1 MATTATAT
9 MAEKG
14 IYLEKLSIFADCL
27 RQEGFAIG
35 LQETA
40 DAAQVLSALGF
51 DDREQVKTALMTV
64 FAKSREE
71 QLSFEGIF
79 DNFFLSEKAIM
90 QRAELRM
97 EQQRQLQE
105 AKRAAQEDFDFY
117 GQTVELTDAQQE
129 IYVSMSQAA
138 RDKLHKI
145 METWKDSYTRKPEL
159 YGSFIHSVFTRTI
172 LEEQM
177 RMEDAGVGCFETDPE
192 LGLLYRDISL
202 FQDKD
207 IPKAIDMIR
216 SITQQL
222 NGELT
227 AKRRAR
233 GHAGKLDFRRTFRK
247 GLETGGSF
255 YRLAYKKKR
264 NRRKHLVLLCDV
276 SASMIQF
283 SEFALRFIQALDH
296 VSESS
301 RTFLFS
307 EDMVEADAFSLQNMD
322 LFRNYVRTTGIY
334 GRGTDLGIALE
345 RLSTA
350 QPALLNGATT
360 LLILSDAKTVD
371 EQRALYWLQEAK
383 RKAGRVLWL
392 NPIPE
397 NKWPYLRT
405 TQIFSNFCTMISC
418 STLSALAAACRRLG
432 GK

>member
-1 MATTATAT
+1 MTTTAIA
-9 MAEKG
+9 MGDKG
-14 IYLEKLSIFADCL
+14 IYLEKLSIFADLL
-27 RQEGFAIG
+27 RQEGFAVG

-40 DAAQVLSALGF
+40 DAAQVLSVL
-51 DDREQVKTALMTV
+51 DLSDREQVKTALMTV

-71 QLSFEGIF
+71 QLSFESSF
-79 DNFFLSEKAIM
+79 DNFFLSEKAIL

-97 EQQRQLQE
+97 EQERERQAARQ
-105 AKRAAQEDFDFY
+105 AAQEDFDFY
-117 GQTVELTDAQQE
+117 GQTVELTEAQQD

-177 RMEDAGVGCFETDPE
+177 RMEDAGIGGMESDPE
-192 LGLLYRDISL
+192 IGLLYRDISL

-207 IPKAIDMIR
+207 IPKAISMIQT
-216 SITQQL
+216 ITQQL

-307 EDMVEADAFSLQNMD
+307 EDIVEADAFSLQNMD

-334 GRGTDLGIALE
+334 GRGTDLGVALE
-345 RLSTA
+345 RLCTA

-383 RKAGRVLWL
+383 RKTGRVLWL

-397 NKWPYLRT
+397 NKWPYLRS
-405 TQIFSNFCTMISC
+405 TQIFSSFTTMISC
-418 STLSALAAACRRLG
+418 STLQALAAACRRLG
-432 GK
+432 RK

>member
-27 RQEGFAIG
+27 RQEGFAVG
-35 LQETA
+35 LQETS

-192 LGLLYRDISL
+192 LGLLYRDISQ

-216 SITQQL
+216 
-222 NGELT
+222 
-227 AKRRAR
+227 
-233 GHAGKLDFRRTFRK
+233 
-247 GLETGGSF
+247 
-255 YRLAYKKKR
+255 R
-264 NRRKHLVLLCDV
+264 N
-276 SASMIQF
+276 
-283 SEFALRFIQALDH
+283 
-296 VSESS
+296 
-301 RTFLFS
+301 
-307 EDMVEADAFSLQNMD
+307 SL
-322 LFRNYVRTTGIY
+322 
-334 GRGTDLGIALE
+334 
-345 RLSTA
+345 
-350 QPALLNGATT
+350 
-360 LLILSDAKTVD
+360 
-371 EQRALYWLQEAK
+371 
-383 RKAGRVLWL
+383 
-392 NPIPE
+392 
-397 NKWPYLRT
+397 
-405 TQIFSNFCTMISC
+405 
-418 STLSALAAACRRLG
+418 
-432 GK
+432 

>member
-1 MATTATAT
+1 MTTTAIA
-9 MAEKG
+9 MGDKG
-14 IYLEKLSIFADCL
+14 IYLEKLSIFADLL
-27 RQEGFAIG
+27 RQEGFAVG

-40 DAAQVLSALGF
+40 DAAQVLSVL
-51 DDREQVKTALMTV
+51 DLSDREQVKTALMTV

-71 QLSFEGIF
+71 QLSFESSF
-79 DNFFLSEKAIM
+79 DNFFLSEKAIL

-97 EQQRQLQE
+97 EQERERQAARQ
-105 AKRAAQEDFDFY
+105 AAQEDFDFY
-117 GQTVELTDAQQE
+117 GQTVELTEAQQE

-177 RMEDAGVGCFETDPE
+177 RMEDAGIGGMESDPE
-192 LGLLYRDISL
+192 IGLLYRDISL

-207 IPKAIDMIR
+207 IPKAISMIQT
-216 SITQQL
+216 ITQQL

-307 EDMVEADAFSLQNMD
+307 EDIVEADAFSLQNMD

-334 GRGTDLGIALE
+334 GRGTDLGVALE
-345 RLSTA
+345 RLCTA

-397 NKWPYLRT
+397 NKWPYLRS
-405 TQIFSNFCTMISC
+405 TQIFSSFCTMISC
-418 STLSALAAACRRLG
+418 STLQALAAACRRLG
-432 GK
+432 RE

>member
-1 MATTATAT
+1 MGD
-9 MAEKG
+9 KG
-14 IYLEKLSIFADCL
+14 IYLEKLSIFADLL
-27 RQEGFAIG
+27 RREGFAVG

-40 DAAQVLSALGF
+40 DAAQVLRVLDLS
-51 DDREQVKTALMTV
+51 DRERVKTALMTV

-71 QLSFEGIF
+71 QLGFEGCF
-79 DNFFLSEKAIM
+79 DNFFLSEKAIL

-97 EQQRQLQE
+97 EQEKERQAARQ
-105 AKRAAQEDFDFY
+105 AAQDDFDFY
-117 GQTVELTDAQQE
+117 GQTVELTEAQQD

-177 RMEDAGVGCFETDPE
+177 RMEDAGIGAMETDPE
-192 LGLLYRDISL
+192 IGLLYRDISL

-207 IPKAIDMIR
+207 IPKAISIIQT
-216 SITQQL
+216 ITQQL

-334 GRGTDLGIALE
+334 GRGTDIGMALE
-345 RLSTA
+345 KLSTA

-383 RKAGRVLWL
+383 RLAGRVLWL

-397 NKWPYLRT
+397 NKWPYLRS
-405 TQIFSNFCTMISC
+405 TQIFSSFTTMISC
-418 STLSALAAACRRLG
+418 STLQALAAACRRLG
-432 GK
+432 SK

>member
-1 MATTATAT
+1 MTATA
-9 MAEKG
+9 MAENS
-14 IYLEKLSIFADCL
+14 IYLEKLSIFAGCL
-27 RQEGFAIG
+27 RQEGFAVG

-40 DAAQVLSALGF
+40 DAALVLNELGF
-51 DDREQVKTALMTV
+51 ADRETVKTALMTV

-71 QLSFEGIF
+71 QLSFDSIF
-79 DNFFLSEKAIM
+79 DNFFLSEKAIL
-90 QRAELRM
+90 QRAEIRM
-97 EQQRQLQE
+97 EQERQRRE
-105 AKRAAQEDFDFY
+105 ARQAAQEDFDFY
-117 GQTVELTDAQQE
+117 GQTVELTDAQQDVY
-129 IYVSMSQAA
+129 ISMSQAA

-145 METWKDSYTRKPEL
+145 METWKESYTRKPEL

-177 RMEDAGVGCFETDPE
+177 RMEDAGLGGWDKDPE
-192 LGLLYRDISL
+192 IGLLYRDISQ

-216 SITQQL
+216 TITQQL

-322 LFRNYVRTTGIY
+322 LFRNYVRPTGIY
-334 GRGTDLGIALE
+334 GRGTDLGVALQG
-345 RLSTA
+345 LSTA

-397 NKWPYLRT
+397 NKWPYLRS
-405 TQIFSNFCTMISC
+405 TQIFSSFTTMISC
-418 STLSALAAACRRLG
+418 STLRSLAAACRRLG
-432 GK
+432 SK

>member
-1 MATTATAT
+1 MV
-9 MAEKG
+9 EKG

-27 RQEGFAIG
+27 RQEGFAVG

-40 DAAQVLSALGF
+40 DAAQVLSALGLA
-51 DDREQVKTALMTV
+51 DREQVKTALMTV

-79 DNFFLSEKAIM
+79 DNFFLSEKAIL

-129 IYVSMSQAA
+129 VYVSMPQEA

-145 METWKDSYTRKPEL
+145 MERWKESYTRKPEL

-177 RMEDAGVGCFETDPE
+177 RMEDAGVGCWDSDPE
-192 LGLLYRDISL
+192 IGLLYRDISQ

-216 SITQQL
+216 NITQQL

-322 LFRNYVRTTGIY
+322 LFRNYVRSTGIY
-334 GRGTDLGIALE
+334 GRGTDIGAALE
-345 RLSTA
+345 RLCA
-350 QPALLNGATT
+350 MQPASLNAATT

-397 NKWPYLRT
+397 NKWPYLRS
-405 TQIFSNFCTMISC
+405 TQIFSSFCAMISC
-418 STLSALAAACRRLG
+418 STLSALASACRRLG